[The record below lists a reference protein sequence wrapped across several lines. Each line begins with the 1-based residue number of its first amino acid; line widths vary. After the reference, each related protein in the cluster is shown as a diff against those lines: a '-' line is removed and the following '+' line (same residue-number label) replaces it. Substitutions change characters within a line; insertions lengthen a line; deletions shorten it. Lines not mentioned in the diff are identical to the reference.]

1 MKVVKANGQCRAMKF
16 IVAVML
22 FSFTTT
28 AHAQSDPEYMMEIG
42 AGAGLTGYLGDFN
55 GNLTKVLQPMATGV
69 FRTLFNPHA
78 GLKFTGSWGKLKG
91 SSKDVETFYPNQN
104 DGIWNPEGDGRLHYD
119 FSHTLVDVSCVFEY
133 NFWPYGTGRD
143 YRGAKRLTPFIFG
156 GVGATYV
163 SGGPKNVFTAN
174 VPMGVGV
181 KYKLADRLNLGV
193 EWGIHF
199 SLSDELDGVKDP
211 YYVKSSGPFKNTD
224 CYSALLVTLTYSF
237 KARCVTCWK
246 E

>member
-1 MKVVKANGQCRAMKF
+1 MREALILLMMLLPVAAN
-16 IVAVML
+16 
-22 FSFTTT
+22 
-28 AHAQSDPEYMMEIG
+28 AQGDVEYRMEV
-42 AGAGLTGYLGDFN
+42 GAGLGLVAYEGDFN
-55 GNLTKVLQPMATGV
+55 GNVLKNQQPMASVLLRRIINPYHG
-69 FRTLFNPHA
+69 FRLAASIGT
-78 GLKFTGSWGKLKG
+78 LKG
-91 SSKDVETFYPNQN
+91 SSKDEESWYPDTQTETV
-104 DGIWNPEGDGRLHYD
+104 D
-119 FSHTLVDVSCVFEY
+119 FNNSLIDAGLRFEY
-133 NFWPYGTGRD
+133 NFWPYGTRRD